1 MNDSQKA
8 RDDLDDPATLAH
20 IARLSLSSLNEKKHI
35 FETLARFDS
44 EQSEL
49 LDVVSSLENGREV
62 VAPFTSVAF
71 IEGRITNCDELLV
84 KLSSNEEQLYV
95 ERTRD
100 QTCEML
106 KKRQSFAKE
115 KLLQAEQELRA
126 SDIEHRETMKV
137 LSEKFESLNGGFGEK
152 VEKEEPESRVI
163 EGANGRKTLLTP
175 RDGEIVDVLEID
187 ETSTKEGDEERED
200 EVMQMRNEKEIE
212 RDRKER
218 EIAKVELESWM
229 LKIEEMERLEEEAG
243 GGGGGEEE
251 EEEAVTMEE
260 GESTKVA
267 SNSRNSDSDT
277 STRIQI
283 RAGMDSGMP
292 VIERGFEKDG
302 EKSDTGAQSGDGE
315 NREKPMSKFKM
326 RQLGLL

>member
-126 SDIEHRETMKV
+126 SDIEHRETMKM

-218 EIAKVELESWM
+218 EIAKAELESWM
-229 LKIEEMERLEEEAG
+229 LKIEEMERL
-243 GGGGGEEE
+243 

-267 SNSRNSDSDT
+267 SNSRNSHSDT

>member
-115 KLLQAEQELRA
+115 SCFKRNRSCARA
-126 SDIEHRETMKV
+126 
-137 LSEKFESLNGGFGEK
+137 
-152 VEKEEPESRVI
+152 
-163 EGANGRKTLLTP
+163 
-175 RDGEIVDVLEID
+175 
-187 ETSTKEGDEERED
+187 TSS
-200 EVMQMRNEKEIE
+200 I
-212 RDRKER
+212 
-218 EIAKVELESWM
+218 
-229 LKIEEMERLEEEAG
+229 
-243 GGGGGEEE
+243 
-251 EEEAVTMEE
+251 
-260 GESTKVA
+260 
-267 SNSRNSDSDT
+267 
-277 STRIQI
+277 
-283 RAGMDSGMP
+283 
-292 VIERGFEKDG
+292 
-302 EKSDTGAQSGDGE
+302 
-315 NREKPMSKFKM
+315 EKP
-326 RQLGLL
+326 

>member
-1 MNDSQKA
+1 
-8 RDDLDDPATLAH
+8 
-20 IARLSLSSLNEKKHI
+20 
-35 FETLARFDS
+35 
-44 EQSEL
+44 
-49 LDVVSSLENGREV
+49 
-62 VAPFTSVAF
+62 
-71 IEGRITNCDELLV
+71 
-84 KLSSNEEQLYV
+84 
-95 ERTRD
+95 
-100 QTCEML
+100 ML

-115 KLLQAEQELRA
+115 KLLRAEQELRA

-152 VEKEEPESRVI
+152 IEKEEPESRVI
-163 EGANGRKTLLTP
+163 EGPNGRKTLLTP

-218 EIAKVELESWM
+218 EIAKAELESWM

-243 GGGGGEEE
+243 GGGGGGGGGE

-267 SNSRNSDSDT
+267 SNSRNSHSDT

-302 EKSDTGAQSGDGE
+302 EKRDTGAQSDDGE